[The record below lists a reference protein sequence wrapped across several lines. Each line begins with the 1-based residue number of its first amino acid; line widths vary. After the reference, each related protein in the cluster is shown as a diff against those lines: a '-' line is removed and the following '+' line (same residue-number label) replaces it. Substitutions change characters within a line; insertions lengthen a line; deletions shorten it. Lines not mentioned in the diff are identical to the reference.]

1 MPPDPV
7 LACKRARTIYMRF
20 FLPGDQKAQ
29 DRRLSY
35 LYLLRRVLQRVLRLP
50 LVPFD
55 PRPPGKGDG
64 EEKEEISPDM

>member
-1 MPPDPV
+1 
-7 LACKRARTIYMRF
+7 MRF